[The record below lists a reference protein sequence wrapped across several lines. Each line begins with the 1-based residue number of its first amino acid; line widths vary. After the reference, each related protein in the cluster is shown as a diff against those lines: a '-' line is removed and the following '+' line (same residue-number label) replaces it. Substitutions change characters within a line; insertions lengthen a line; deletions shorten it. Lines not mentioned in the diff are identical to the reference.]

1 MPEESFTILM
11 CTYSKDDPHLLEK
24 AIESVFRNTTKPDS
38 FILTIDGPIPKINQK
53 IINRISK
60 EYPIRLNYIKENLGL
75 ASALN
80 ESLKLVE
87 TKWIARADSDDINL
101 KNRFA
106 EQLKFVGL
114 NIDVI
119 GSNILEIDNNGGSTL
134 LTKEIPLTNQEIRK
148 YIQYRNPINHMT
160 AFYKTDLIRSVGG
173 YPDIYLR
180 EDYAL
185 WAKLFHKNAV
195 FHNINKILVHVNGG
209 KSLYKRRGGFKN
221 AYAELKLQIILYKY
235 KIKPLYLVLFH
246 LILRTIILLLPAKVL
261 EKIYILYLRKS
272 I

>member
-1 MPEESFTILM
+1 
-11 CTYSKDDPHLLEK
+11 
-24 AIESVFRNTTKPDS
+24 
-38 FILTIDGPIPKINQK
+38 
-53 IINRISK
+53 
-60 EYPIRLNYIKENLGL
+60 
-75 ASALN
+75 
-80 ESLKLVE
+80 
-87 TKWIARADSDDINL
+87 
-101 KNRFA
+101 
-106 EQLKFVGL
+106 
-114 NIDVI
+114 
-119 GSNILEIDNNGGSTL
+119 
-134 LTKEIPLTNQEIRK
+134 
-148 YIQYRNPINHMT
+148 MT
-160 AFYKTDLIRSVGG
+160 AFYKTDLVKKVGG

-185 WAKLFHKNAV
+185 WAKLFHKYAV